1 MFLRLTVTLR
11 FVKHLDRAQPPWL
24 SGSEFS
30 NLDAD
35 LRDWFE
41 RLPATLRFTTSVQYI
56 RKDSAQLG
64 ALCLLHCTYHQT
76 MCDLNR
82 IGLPRLYKIR
92 TKIHYPPERL
102 EFLASVQQ
110 TSFYHASEIA
120 KILQT
125 ATRHGIKTLADSW
138 LSVVAHDTNRLMVY
152 YLTKI
157 INPTALDSRKVVNE
171 TLPLIKSNSDVLRL
185 MSSLFSMS
193 KSLYDASANM
203 VRQSGLGTNMTVNIA
218 TADGNATQTIDGPS
232 APGTP
237 IQSTPEYILNPL
249 AIYRLARKAVP
260 EREKHA
266 PELIA
271 SPEVHIAASEPASSP
286 SWGEANFSPQIGQ
299 IPAVS
304 SMLNNDGIQ
313 YSSTPRS
320 APATGQ
326 ILATCR
332 CSSLRTL
339 TQYGSQPR
347 RSSRPRS

>member
-1 MFLRLTVTLR
+1 
-11 FVKHLDRAQPPWL
+11 
-24 SGSEFS
+24 
-30 NLDAD
+30 
-35 LRDWFE
+35 
-41 RLPATLRFTTSVQYI
+41 
-56 RKDSAQLG
+56 
-64 ALCLLHCTYHQT
+64 
-76 MCDLNR
+76 MCDLHR

-102 EFLASVQQ
+102 EFLASVQS
-110 TSFYHASEIA
+110 TSFCHAGEIA

-152 YLTKI
+152 YLTKVI
-157 INPTALDSRKVVNE
+157 DPTATENRKAVSE
-171 TLPLIKSNSDVLRL
+171 TLPLITSNLDVLRL

-193 KSLYDASANM
+193 KALDEASAHM
-203 VRQSGLGTNMTVNIA
+203 VRQSGLGANMSVNIA
-218 TADGNATQTIDGPS
+218 TADGNATQTIDGLS

-237 IQSTPEYILNPL
+237 IQSTPEYVLNPL

-260 EREKHA
+260 EKEKHA

-286 SWGEANFSPQIGQ
+286 SWGQVNLSPQNNQ
-299 IPAVS
+299 IPALS

-320 APATGQ
+320 APATGSDIGDLQ
-326 ILATCR
+326 MFFSSDFDTIWQPAETILET
-332 CSSLRTL
+332 
-339 TQYGSQPR
+339 SQLGGMAPWDSDAR
-347 RSSRPRS
+347 LGTDFGVQDFDVFMPNCAWPLPDI